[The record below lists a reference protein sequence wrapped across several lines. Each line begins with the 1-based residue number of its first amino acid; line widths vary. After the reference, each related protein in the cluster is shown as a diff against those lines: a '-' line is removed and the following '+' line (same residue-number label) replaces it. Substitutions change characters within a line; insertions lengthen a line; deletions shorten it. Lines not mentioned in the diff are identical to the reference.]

1 MSHLSA
7 AVRRILVEAG
17 VPEPQAGASAVR
29 KTSRSS
35 KKAAD
40 NSISPLAEIDASST
54 IADGSSVGFGFL
66 PHSTVVKSNA
76 QNDGK
81 VTKILGSALSESAVG
96 NQTTIKDSMV
106 TKSIV
111 TESQV
116 IDSCEL
122 NTAVLEKVKISD
134 YSKISN
140 STFRGKIG
148 TNLNVMRTKATNE
161 TKVTAEDGGTIN
173 NSVLENAGISFFGK
187 GPIITSSTISYS
199 YVSLGDQ
206 GSISL
211 AVVQDKSQVEGAAI
225 IKGIA
230 GKPPV
235 FISNAVIGYE
245 ARVLATAKGSPQIT
259 GYAEKRAHV
268 LGSAKVYDNAHV
280 AGWVDQ
286 DAEVFGDAKV
296 MSNASIYGDCKVG
309 GTAVMVSGDFTK
321 GVYMAGRHEGGDDGA
336 SMTGRIS
343 SGIRSML
350 GGED

>member
-1 MSHLSA
+1 
-7 AVRRILVEAG
+7 
-17 VPEPQAGASAVR
+17 
-29 KTSRSS
+29 
-35 KKAAD
+35 
-40 NSISPLAEIDASST
+40 
-54 IADGSSVGFGFL
+54 
-66 PHSTVVKSNA
+66 
-76 QNDGK
+76 
-81 VTKILGSALSESAVG
+81 
-96 NQTTIKDSMV
+96 
-106 TKSIV
+106 
-111 TESQV
+111 
-116 IDSCEL
+116 
-122 NTAVLEKVKISD
+122 
-134 YSKISN
+134 
-140 STFRGKIG
+140 
-148 TNLNVMRTKATNE
+148 
-161 TKVTAEDGGTIN
+161 
-173 NSVLENAGISFFGK
+173 VLENAGISFFGK